1 MTDTTFSIVYD
12 GEPVAEGTIDARDL
26 APALLA
32 FADLVDEAAPL
43 IDPNLPRI
51 SVRVRPDFQKGSFEV
66 YLELANLYAKFVSLF
81 SGPDAQ
87 AWSSFFQ
94 IVGLAGVAGVFQLVK
109 RSKGRKP
116 TKVTIERK
124 ETVTITF
131 EGDDPITVDNRVW
144 QLFQNIRARKAI
156 EKIMSPLIERGFSLF
171 KIRHAGKE
179 TLTVS
184 DNEAGYFVAPSEHEG
199 ETTSETDARVV
210 IVSPSFNSG
219 NKWRVYD
226 GARTLYVAIRDE
238 AFERSVQVGEEAFR
252 KGDTL
257 HVTLQTTQWV
267 EDGKLRAEYSIV
279 ELFQCLADRLGKD
292 VGKAFGTYDS
302 GSNKAGVQG
311 EPGRNFRKNWR
322 AHLD

>member
-66 YLELANLYAKFVSLF
+66 HLELANLYAKFVSLF

-94 IVGLAGVAGVFQLVK
+94 IIGLSGVAGVFQLAK
-109 RSKGRKP
+109 HSKGRKP

-156 EKIMSPLIERGFSLF
+156 EKIMSPLIERGFNLF
-171 KIRHAGKE
+171 KIRHGGKE

-184 DNEAGYFVAPSEHEG
+184 DNEAGFFVAPSEHEG
-199 ETTSETDARVV
+199 ETTSETEARVV

-219 NKWRVYD
+219 NKWLVSD

-238 AFERSVQVGEEAFR
+238 AFERSVQVGEEVFR

-267 EDGKLRAEYSIV
+267 EDGKLRADYSIAKV
-279 ELFQCLADRLGKD
+279 HRH
-292 VGKAFGTYDS
+292 
-302 GSNKAGVQG
+302 
-311 EPGRNFRKNWR
+311 EPGPEQQK
-322 AHLD
+322 LL

>member
-1 MTDTTFSIVYD
+1 MTDTAFSIVYD
-12 GEPVAEGTIDARDL
+12 GEPVSEGTIDARDL

-43 IDPNLPRI
+43 IDPTLPRL

-66 YLELANLYAKFVSLF
+66 YLELASLYAKFVSLF

-87 AWSSFFQ
+87 AWSAFFE

-116 TKVTIERK
+116 TKITIERK

-131 EGDDPITVDNRVW
+131 EGDDPITVDQRVW

-156 EKIMSPLIERGFSLF
+156 EKIMSPLIERGFNLF
-171 KIRHAGKE
+171 KIRHGGKD

-199 ETTSETDARVV
+199 ETTSETEARVV
-210 IVSPSFNSG
+210 IVSPSFNAG
-219 NKWRVYD
+219 NKWRVSD
-226 GARTLYVAIRDE
+226 GARTLYVAIQDE
-238 AFERSVQVGEEAFR
+238 AFERSVQRGTEAFR

-257 HVTLQTTQWV
+257 HVTLETTQWL
-267 EDGKLRAEYSIV
+267 EDGKLRAEYAIAKV
-279 ELFQCLADRLGKD
+279 HRH
-292 VGKAFGTYDS
+292 
-302 GSNKAGVQG
+302 
-311 EPGRNFRKNWR
+311 EPGPEQRN
-322 AHLD
+322 LL

>member
-12 GEPVAEGTIDARDL
+12 GEPVSEGTIDARDL
-26 APALLA
+26 APSLLA
-32 FADLVDEAAPL
+32 LADLADEAAPL

-131 EGDDPITVDNRVW
+131 EGDDPITVDHRVW
-144 QLFQNIRARKAI
+144 KLFQNIRARKAI
-156 EKIMSPLIERGFSLF
+156 EKIMSPLIERGFNLF
-171 KIRHAGKE
+171 KIRHGGKDS
-179 TLTVS
+179 LTVN
-184 DNEAGYFVAPSEHEG
+184 DNEAGYFLAPSEHEG
-199 ETTSETDARVV
+199 ETTSEIDARVV
-210 IVSPSFNSG
+210 IVSPSFNAG
-219 NKWRVYD
+219 NKWRVSD
-226 GARTLYVAIRDE
+226 GGRTLYVAIHDE
-238 AFERSVQVGEEAFR
+238 TFERSVQHGKESFR

-257 HVTLQTTQWV
+257 FITLRTTQWV
-267 EDGKLRAEYSIV
+267 EDGKLRAEYSIAKV
-279 ELFQCLADRLGKD
+279 HRHERGPEQ
-292 VGKAFGTYDS
+292 
-302 GSNKAGVQG
+302 
-311 EPGRNFRKNWR
+311 RN
-322 AHLD
+322 LL

>member
-1 MTDTTFSIVYD
+1 MTDTSFSIVYD
-12 GEPVAEGTIDARDL
+12 GEPVSEGTIDARDL

-43 IDPNLPRI
+43 IDPNLPRL

-94 IVGLAGVAGVFQLVK
+94 IVGLAGVAGVFQLIK
-109 RSKGRKP
+109 RAKGRKP
-116 TKVTIERK
+116 TKISIERK
-124 ETVTITF
+124 ESVTITF
-131 EGDDPITVDNRVW
+131 EGDDPITVNQRVW

-156 EKIMSPLIERGFSLF
+156 EKILSPLTNSGFNLF
-171 KIRHAGKE
+171 KIRYGGKD
-179 TLTVS
+179 TLTVN

-199 ETTSETDARVV
+199 ETTSEIEARVV
-210 IVSPSFNSG
+210 IVSPSFNAG
-219 NKWRVYD
+219 NKWRVSD

-238 AFERSVQVGEEAFR
+238 AFERSVQRGTEAFR

-257 HVTLQTTQWV
+257 HVTLETTQWL
-267 EDGKLRAEYSIV
+267 EDGKLRAEYSIAKV
-279 ELFQCLADRLGKD
+279 HRH
-292 VGKAFGTYDS
+292 
-302 GSNKAGVQG
+302 
-311 EPGRNFRKNWR
+311 EPGPEQRN
-322 AHLD
+322 LL

>member
-51 SVRVRPDFQKGSFEV
+51 SVRVRPDFQTGSFEV

-94 IVGLAGVAGVFQLVK
+94 IVGLAGATGVFQLVK
-109 RSKGRKP
+109 RSKGRKQ
-116 TKVTIERK
+116 TKITIERK

-131 EGDDPITVDNRVW
+131 EGDDPITLDNRVW

-156 EKIMSPLIERGFSLF
+156 EKIMSPLIERGFNLF
-171 KIRHAGKE
+171 TIRHAGKA

-184 DNEAGYFVAPSEHEG
+184 DNEAGYFVAPSAHDG
-199 ETTSETDARVV
+199 ETTSETETRMV

-219 NKWRVYD
+219 NKRRVSD
-226 GARTLYVAIRDE
+226 GARTLYVAILDE
-238 AFERSVQVGEEAFR
+238 AF
-252 KGDTL
+252 
-257 HVTLQTTQWV
+257 
-267 EDGKLRAEYSIV
+267 
-279 ELFQCLADRLGKD
+279 
-292 VGKAFGTYDS
+292 
-302 GSNKAGVQG
+302 
-311 EPGRNFRKNWR
+311 
-322 AHLD
+322 

>member
-12 GEPVAEGTIDARDL
+12 GDPVSEGTIDARDL

-43 IDPNLPRI
+43 IDPNLSRI
-51 SVRVRPDFQKGSFEV
+51 SVRVRSDFQKGSFEV

-81 SGPDAQ
+81 SGSEAQ

-94 IVGLAGVAGVFQLVK
+94 IVGLAGFAGVFQLVK

-116 TKVTIERK
+116 TKITIERS

-156 EKIMSPLIERGFSLF
+156 EKIMSPLIDRGFNLF
-171 KIRHAGKE
+171 KIRHAGSE
-179 TLTVS
+179 SLTVS
-184 DNEAGYFVAPSEHEG
+184 DSEAGYFVAPSEHEG
-199 ETTSETDARVV
+199 ETTSEIDARVV

-219 NKWRVYD
+219 NKWRVSD

-238 AFERSVQVGEEAFR
+238 AFERSVQVGGEAFR

-257 HVTLQTTQWV
+257 YVTLQTKQWV
-267 EDGKLRAEYSIV
+267 EDGKLRAEYSIAKV
-279 ELFQCLADRLGKD
+279 HRH
-292 VGKAFGTYDS
+292 
-302 GSNKAGVQG
+302 
-311 EPGRNFRKNWR
+311 EPGPEQRK
-322 AHLD
+322 LL